1 MIQRTN
7 KEDNRPNVL
16 GEPRPMIHDR
26 QTYLLLVQSIEIC
39 AGRIAEAVYVINNKD
54 SDRFI
59 QLACT
64 ISDRLNLKVL
74 LFQVKHISQ

>member
-1 MIQRTN
+1 MMQRTN
-7 KEDNRPNVL
+7 KEDNRSSVI
-16 GEPRPMIHDR
+16 EPRSMIHDR

-39 AGRIAEAVYVINNKD
+39 AGRIGEAVSVINNKE

-64 ISDRLNLKVL
+64 ISDSLNHKVL
-74 LFQVKHISQ
+74 LFQVNPISQ